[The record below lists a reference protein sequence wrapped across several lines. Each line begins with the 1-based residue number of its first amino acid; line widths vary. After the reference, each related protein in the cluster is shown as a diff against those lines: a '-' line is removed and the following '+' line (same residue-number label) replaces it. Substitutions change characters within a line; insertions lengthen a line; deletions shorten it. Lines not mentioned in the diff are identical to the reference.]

1 VDIRPFRLADIDRI
15 LEIERASF
23 GRDAWPRSM
32 FLDFAR
38 HCPDLF
44 LVLKSGRRIAGYSI
58 TCTAGEKAELTSIAV
73 DPRVRRQGLAQAL
86 LDHSAAELRRRRVR
100 WWWLMVRVD
109 NEAAIAFYRGYGF
122 VRVRRVRDYYED
134 GESGYRMRL
143 DLRRRSPIAPGT
155 SGTGHGPVLRGRG
168 C

>member
-1 VDIRPFRLADIDRI
+1 VEIRPFRLADIDRI

-23 GRDAWPRSM
+23 GCDAWPRSM

-73 DPRVRRQGLAQAL
+73 DPRVRRQGLAQAP
-86 LDHSAAELRRRRVR
+86 
-100 WWWLMVRVD
+100 
-109 NEAAIAFYRGYGF
+109 IAFYRGYGF
-122 VRVRRVRDYYED
+122 VRKRRVRDYYED
-134 GESGYRMRL
+134 GKSGYRMRL
-143 DLRRRSPIAPGT
+143 DLTRRA
-155 SGTGHGPVLRGRG
+155 V
-168 C
+168 

>member
-1 VDIRPFRLADIDRI
+1 VEIRPFRLADVDRV
-15 LEIERASF
+15 LEIERVSF

-32 FLDFAR
+32 FLDFAK

-58 TCTAGEKAELTSIAV
+58 TCTGGEKAELTSIAV

-86 LDHSAAELRRRRVR
+86 LDDTAAELRRRRVR
-100 WWWLMVRVD
+100 SWWLMVRVD

-122 VRVRRVRDYYED
+122 VRTRLVRNYYED
-134 GESGYRMRL
+134 GASGYCMRL
-143 DLRRRSPIAPGT
+143 ALSHKKAE
-155 SGTGHGPVLRGRG
+155 V
-168 C
+168 

>member
-1 VDIRPFRLADIDRI
+1 VEIRPFRPADVERI

-32 FLDFAR
+32 FLGFAR

-44 LVLKSGRRIAGYSI
+44 LVLKSGRRITGYSI
-58 TCTAGEKAELTSIAV
+58 TCIAGEKAELTSIAV

-86 LDHSAAELRRRRVR
+86 LDHTAAELRRRRVR
-100 WWWLMVRVD
+100 SWWLMVRVD

-122 VRVRRVRDYYED
+122 TRTRQVRNYYED
-134 GESGYRMRL
+134 GASGYRMRL
-143 DLRRRSPIAPGT
+143 ALGSQ
-155 SGTGHGPVLRGRG
+155 
-168 C
+168 